1 MIKPIPTLDGYEVAV
16 STPAAF
22 TGATAARG
30 DKDTASGAWT
40 IFQVNGD
47 VIVRIFGVSTL
58 TPVGTNG
65 TLEVGVV
72 GNTAAL
78 IALTTATGIVTNYIW
93 CDSTPTAGLDLLA
106 SVLGP
111 YVIVNGQDII
121 ETTKTTD
128 LTAGNIYYVC
138 MWKPLTPGSN
148 VIAIPIIEGADIRG
162 Y

>member
-1 MIKPIPTLDGYEVAV
+1 MLKQIPTLDGYEIAK
-16 STPAAF
+16 SAPAAF
-22 TGATAARG
+22 TGASAARG

-40 IFQVNGD
+40 IFNVEGD
-47 VIVRIFGVSTL
+47 VVIRICGVSTL
-58 TPVGTNG
+58 TPVGTSG

-78 IALTTATGIVTNYIW
+78 IALTTATSIVTNYIW
-93 CDSTPTAGLDLLA
+93 SDATPTAGLDTLA

-111 YVIVNGQDII
+111 YIIVNGQDII

-138 MWKPLTPGSN
+138 MWKPLTEGSA
-148 VIAIPIIEGADIRG
+148 VRGIPVAGGAAIRG